1 MAWTTPPTFSD
12 GAILSAAQL
21 NILSADL
28 EYLYAL
34 LQAPQPASSTLYANR
49 DLNSTNNSWRI
60 RYKNRYLHY
69 RATVAAGTVNN
80 FAIVVNGT
88 TYTLDSTARTSGYV
102 YSSYIDVNAQGLT
115 VGTIYNVYFTTA
127 LATQN
132 ISAILIQDLIMAEGT
147 SL

>member
-1 MAWTTPPTFSD
+1 MAWTTPPTFVD
-12 GAILSAAQL
+12 GAILSASQL

-34 LQAPQPASSTLYANR
+34 LQAPQPASSTLLANR

-69 RATVAAGTVNN
+69 RATVVNGTVNA
-80 FAIVVNGT
+80 FGIVVNGT
-88 TYTLDSTARTSGYV
+88 TYTISTTPQTIGAV
-102 YSSYIDVNAQGLT
+102 YSSYVDVVSQGLT
-115 VGTIYNVYFTTA
+115 VGTVYNVYFTTS

-132 ISAILIQDLIMAEGT
+132 TSAILIQDLIMAEGT

>member
-1 MAWTTPPTFSD
+1 MAWTTPPTFVD

-49 DLNSTNNSWRI
+49 NLNSTNNSWRI

-69 RATVAAGTVNN
+69 RATVAAGTVNA
-80 FAIVVNGT
+80 FGIVVNGT
-88 TYTLDSTARTSGYV
+88 TYTISTTPQTIGAV
-102 YSSYIDVNAQGLT
+102 YSSYVDVVSQGLT
-115 VGTIYNVYFTTA
+115 VGTVYNVYFTTS

-132 ISAILIQDLIMAEGT
+132 TSAILIQDLIMAEGT

>member
-1 MAWTTPPTFSD
+1 MAWTTPPTFTD

-49 DLNSTNNSWRI
+49 NLNSTNNSWRI

-69 RATVAAGTVNN
+69 RATVAAGTVNA
-80 FAIVVNGT
+80 FGIVVNGT
-88 TYTLDSTARTSGYV
+88 TYTISTTPQTIGAV
-102 YSSYIDVNAQGLT
+102 YSSYVDVVSQGLT
-115 VGTIYNVYFTTA
+115 VGTVYNVYFTTS

-132 ISAILIQDLIMAEGT
+132 TSAILIQDLIMAEGT

>member
-1 MAWTTPPTFSD
+1 MAWTTPPTFTD

-49 DLNSTNNSWRI
+49 NLNSTNNSWRI

-69 RATVAAGTVNN
+69 RATVVNGTVNA
-80 FAIVVNGT
+80 FGIVVNGT
-88 TYTLDSTARTSGYV
+88 TYTISTTPQTIGAV
-102 YSSYIDVNAQGLT
+102 YSSYVDVVSQGLT
-115 VGTIYNVYFTTA
+115 VGTVYNVYFTTS

-132 ISAILIQDLIMAEGT
+132 TSAILIQDLIMAEGT

>member
-1 MAWTTPPTFSD
+1 MAWTTPPTFVD

-69 RATVAAGTVNN
+69 RATVAAGTVNA
-80 FAIVVNGT
+80 FGIVVNGT
-88 TYTLDSTARTSGYV
+88 TYTISTTPQTIGAV
-102 YSSYIDVNAQGLT
+102 YSSYVDVVSQGLT
-115 VGTIYNVYFTTA
+115 VGTVYNVYFTTS

-132 ISAILIQDLIMAEGT
+132 TSAILIQDLIMAEGT

>member
-12 GAILSAAQL
+12 STILSAAQL

-34 LQAPQPASSTLYANR
+34 LQAPQPASSTLLANR

-69 RATVAAGTVNN
+69 RATVAAGTINT
-80 FAIVVNGT
+80 FGIVVNGT
-88 TYTLDSTARTSGYV
+88 SYSISATAQTIGYV
-102 YSSYIDVNAQGLT
+102 YSGYVDVNAQGLT

>member
-1 MAWTTPPTFSD
+1 MAWTTPPTFTD

-34 LQAPQPASSTLYANR
+34 LQAPQPAASTLYANR

-69 RATVAAGTVNN
+69 RATVVNGTVNA
-80 FAIVVNGT
+80 FGIVVNGT
-88 TYTLDSTARTSGYV
+88 TYTISTTPQTIGAV
-102 YSSYIDVNAQGLT
+102 YSSYVDVVSQGLT
-115 VGTIYNVYFTTA
+115 VGTVYNVYFTTS

-132 ISAILIQDLIMAEGT
+132 TSAILIQDLIMAEGT

>member
-1 MAWTTPPTFSD
+1 MAWTTPPTFAD

-34 LQAPQPASSTLYANR
+34 LQAPQPAASTLYANR

-69 RATVAAGTVNN
+69 RATVVNGTVNA
-80 FAIVVNGT
+80 FGIVVNGT
-88 TYTLDSTARTSGYV
+88 TYTISTTPQTIGAV
-102 YSSYIDVNAQGLT
+102 YSSYVDVVSQGLT
-115 VGTIYNVYFTTA
+115 VGTVYNVYFTTS
-127 LATQN
+127 LANQN

>member
-1 MAWTTPPTFSD
+1 MAWTTPPTFVD
-12 GAILSAAQL
+12 GAILSASQL

-49 DLNSTNNSWRI
+49 SLTSTNNSWRI

-69 RATVAAGTVNN
+69 RATVAANTVNA

-88 TYTLDSTARTSGYV
+88 TYTISSTPQTVGYV
-102 YSSYIDVNAQGLT
+102 YSGYVDVKAQGLT
-115 VGTIYNVYFTTA
+115 VGTIYNVYFTSTLASENICA
-127 LATQN
+127 L
-132 ISAILIQDLIMAEGT
+132 LIQDLIQAEGT
-147 SL
+147 TL